1 MLLFSTILE
10 INKKLTK
17 DDFINLVI
25 EWNQKGHPESV
36 ISGIKWNGERN
47 IRFEDENKSL
57 EIQEYR
63 NKNIIAVRF
72 EKREANGAVWDTDY
86 IMNFSEMRM
95 AVRLDRS
102 YIEEALNIDTKFF
115 TPFFISLLID
125 RGYILQ
131 DGDFEVQRTP
141 LIINEENLDLI
152 VSVIN
157 GTARYKLPVVIIS
170 KTFYDEDPVDV
181 NKLAKELKGVAHV
194 LVQESNDTNHK
205 LKELCNGNNEYYGAI
220 GIYHPNPAIGHR
232 RYLYRMSEGF
242 DRILSDKVT
251 KTIMQYSNS
260 QMVGL
265 LYTWFGVNN
274 AILQDRLLRKREE
287 NAEAEAGRRTALYEL
302 LALKSDLNQTKE
314 SMRKEALGE
323 AKEEADKI
331 LEDFEEDMKK
341 KDAEIERLTS
351 ELQKKEYEISWL
363 KAKLDS
369 MTEIPVLITGNED
382 DFYPGEVKDFV
393 LSAVKKELCTTE
405 SGTRRY
411 DVLKD
416 ILEANSYKAI
426 GERKADEVKRIL
438 SNYSGMTP
446 KLKRELEDIGFIFDK
461 SDHQKVKYY
470 GDGRYTI
477 IYASTPS
484 DKGRGGKNNVRN
496 TIKKAF

>member
-10 INKKLTK
+10 INKRLTK

-47 IRFEDENKSL
+47 IRFKDENKCL

-72 EKREANGAVWDTDY
+72 EKRESDGAVWDTDY
-86 IMNFSEMRM
+86 IMNFSEMKM

-102 YIEEALNIDTKFF
+102 YIEEALNVDTKFF
-115 TPFFISLLID
+115 TPFFISMLID

-131 DGDFEVQRTP
+131 DGNLEVRRMP
-141 LIINEENLDLI
+141 LIIDEENLDLI
-152 VSVIN
+152 VNVIN
-157 GTARYKLPVVIIS
+157 GTVRYKLPIVIIT
-170 KTFYDEDPVDV
+170 KTFFNEDPVDV

-194 LVQESNDTNHK
+194 LVQKNNCTTLK
-205 LKELCNGNNEYYGAI
+205 LKELCDGNNEYYGAI
-220 GIYHPNPAIGHR
+220 GIYHPSPAIGHR
-232 RYLYRMSEGF
+232 RYLYRMTEGI

-251 KTIMQYSNS
+251 RTVMQYSNS
-260 QMVGL
+260 QMVGS

-274 AILQDRLLRKREE
+274 AILQDRLICKREE
-287 NAEAEAGRRTALYEL
+287 NVEAEAERRKALYEL
-302 LALKSDLNQTKE
+302 LALKSDLNQKKE
-314 SMRKEALGE
+314 NIRKQ
-323 AKEEADKI
+323 AKEEADRI
-331 LEDFEEDMKK
+331 LEDFEEDMQK
-341 KDAEIERLTS
+341 KDSEIERLTS

-363 KAKLDS
+363 RAKLDS
-369 MTEIPVLITGNED
+369 MTEIPVLVAGDED

-393 LSAVKKELCTTE
+393 LSAVKKELLATE
-405 SGTRRY
+405 ARTRRY

-416 ILEANSYKAI
+416 ILEANDYKSI
-426 GERKADEVKRIL
+426 GEQKAEEAKHL
-438 SNYSGMTP
+438 LNNYSGMTP
-446 KLKRELEDIGFIFDK
+446 KLKKGLEDIGFVFDK

-470 GDGRYTI
+470 GDDRYTI

-484 DKGRGGKNNVRN
+484 DKGHSGKNNART

>member
-157 GTARYKLPVVIIS
+157 GTAKYKLPVVIIS

-251 KTIMQYSNS
+251 KTVMQYSNS

-314 SMRKEALGE
+314 SIRKEALGE

-369 MTEIPVLITGNED
+369 MTEIPVLIAGNED

-393 LSAVKKELCTTE
+393 LSAVKKELWATE

>member
-1 MLLFSTILE
+1 
-10 INKKLTK
+10 
-17 DDFINLVI
+17 
-25 EWNQKGHPESV
+25 
-36 ISGIKWNGERN
+36 
-47 IRFEDENKSL
+47 
-57 EIQEYR
+57 
-63 NKNIIAVRF
+63 
-72 EKREANGAVWDTDY
+72 
-86 IMNFSEMRM
+86 
-95 AVRLDRS
+95 
-102 YIEEALNIDTKFF
+102 
-115 TPFFISLLID
+115 
-125 RGYILQ
+125 
-131 DGDFEVQRTP
+131 
-141 LIINEENLDLI
+141 
-152 VSVIN
+152 
-157 GTARYKLPVVIIS
+157 
-170 KTFYDEDPVDV
+170 
-181 NKLAKELKGVAHV
+181 
-194 LVQESNDTNHK
+194 
-205 LKELCNGNNEYYGAI
+205 
-220 GIYHPNPAIGHR
+220 
-232 RYLYRMSEGF
+232 
-242 DRILSDKVT
+242 
-251 KTIMQYSNS
+251 
-260 QMVGL
+260 
-265 LYTWFGVNN
+265 
-274 AILQDRLLRKREE
+274 
-287 NAEAEAGRRTALYEL
+287 
-302 LALKSDLNQTKE
+302 
-314 SMRKEALGE
+314 MRKEALGE

-369 MTEIPVLITGNED
+369 MTEIPVLIAGNED

-393 LSAVKKELCTTE
+393 LSAVKKELCATE

-426 GERKADEVKRIL
+426 GEHKADEVKRIL

>member
-157 GTARYKLPVVIIS
+157 GTAKYKLPVVIIS

-302 LALKSDLNQTKE
+302 LALKSDLNQTK
-314 SMRKEALGE
+314 
-323 AKEEADKI
+323 
-331 LEDFEEDMKK
+331 
-341 KDAEIERLTS
+341 
-351 ELQKKEYEISWL
+351 
-363 KAKLDS
+363 
-369 MTEIPVLITGNED
+369 
-382 DFYPGEVKDFV
+382 
-393 LSAVKKELCTTE
+393 
-405 SGTRRY
+405 
-411 DVLKD
+411 
-416 ILEANSYKAI
+416 
-426 GERKADEVKRIL
+426 
-438 SNYSGMTP
+438 
-446 KLKRELEDIGFIFDK
+446 
-461 SDHQKVKYY
+461 
-470 GDGRYTI
+470 
-477 IYASTPS
+477 
-484 DKGRGGKNNVRN
+484 
-496 TIKKAF
+496 